1 MLQREAGRICAYV
14 ICQLCLPDFPACR
27 RRSSLDDAEKV
38 QAAVS
43 AGSQLLFL
51 YVLRSHFPCVDS
63 GNELIQLALG
73 QSTR

>member
-1 MLQREAGRICAYV
+1 MLQREVGRICAYV
-14 ICQLCLPDFPACR
+14 IRQLCLPDFPARR

-38 QAAVS
+38 QVAVS
-43 AGSQLLFL
+43 ARSQLLFL
-51 YVLRSHFPCVDS
+51 HVLRSNLLSADR